1 MFKQHQHNLPTPST
15 GKVDSSEDD
24 EHVKRKMIQ
33 QGTSHSRMHHA
44 RRNNSEQQHNRSSNI
59 NKDYQH
65 NHTPNSRHAH
75 SANRIVTPKT
85 LDLEKDFPALGKSK
99 AKPNAQPLQSATA
112 TMANCSISSTTIS
125 TSQPTPSNSKK
136 KTSNFVPN
144 DDVISYRTPFS
155 PKASRTNS
163 PSTISIISSSSSKTV
178 SSTMSSSPTASSS
191 TSNEIVEFG
200 TVDLKWIAT
209 EIGNFEDSRHTTFRI
224 VKKDNTSGYRMPE
237 RSLSKLFWKLNG
249 DMKWQ
254 AVFSSSE
261 HEYWMDIRRSN
272 IKRVIVYKSEMAIEL
287 VNTPFVYRKKPDE
300 PVKARMAA
308 PFFSQKDS
316 YSSLWL
322 NNFKFGRSIV
332 IQLPSTNI
340 KSLIVGNHY
349 PYPILYR
356 DERIQYVEM
365 DVYLEDGVM
374 NFHIQDLSFNTVYLL
389 FCVTTKVPGLLNSM
403 LRLEQIRD
411 TIVQYINEDY
421 ALEWIDAALR
431 DIINDKDIYPN
442 SFMDIF
448 KQNVEKHKFKQT
460 EPEFSGQNN
469 MFTIRK
475 IMVTPTGVKY
485 VDKTVE
491 GGNRV
496 LRKYKDKYED
506 YFLRVTFCDE
516 DQTKLSAEKFVNLHN
531 RIDFF
536 VKKGFYIHNRLYE
549 MLAYSNSQLRSHSAW
564 FVCAID
570 SLSPKSI
577 VADLGNFS
585 HIKVVAK
592 YAARIGQCFSHTYE
606 GIEKDFDV
614 VPDICRNGKIFTD
627 GVGRISPKFALEL
640 ADKFQIGYCGKQY
653 IPSAFQFRLGGYKG
667 VVQVD
672 PFIQTLTNKDLLLS
686 QSQQKFTT
694 ESSKEFEIIVY
705 SKRHRYASLN
715 RQVIALLSSNGLSD
729 KAFLDLLEQQLDEV
743 RHLFENKKYVKRIL
757 RKAHDNIIGNNL
769 KKIIGLN
776 YLDKEMDLSS
786 LGKAQSSIQYFFQ
799 VEPLF
804 CKVVSRMLKSRLSD
818 LKSGRLMVDKSSL
831 LMGVVDFYN
840 VLEEDEVFIQ
850 LSALDH
856 ANCDIYEEGC
866 YENGGIVT
874 GEVAISRN
882 PCLHPGD
889 IRKFKAV
896 DDPEKIKYLSH
907 LKDVVVFSQ
916 RGNRPQPNKLS
927 GGDLDGDLFYVCWE
941 PRLLEF
947 EEYPPM
953 DYEPLPPVE
962 KHGGCDY
969 KAIREFLTEYIVND
983 NLGVVAFLHLE
994 HYDKEKEGAKSAVCL
1009 DLAKY
1014 HSYQVDYAK
1023 SGVRKAL
1030 PLELLSD
1037 SRPHYMPK
1045 VFGKS
1050 IYHSDDILGKIY
1062 DRVKWEEQKRKKL
1075 KLGPEKYG
1083 YDTLDHY
1090 FTILDKLFVTYKP
1103 LKQLFVD
1110 YEEEFFDL
1118 DQDILKAYADVTK
1131 IYENYKRDLRKL
1143 MFQYY
1148 IESEV
1153 DLLAGFF
1160 NAKDLEVK
1168 CGKNHYKLRMEI
1180 SDIVMNF
1187 TKYYHKESMKAIM
1200 NNSSKMLSRKEVAA
1214 LFYVVVRNDN
1224 RSLQVKECFGISFYW
1239 LVMDIIVSKEK
1250 EQTSGE
1256 SFTEPPVVVVN

>member
-1 MFKQHQHNLPTPST
+1 MFKHRHADNLLPNHQLEEQHLKQEGASHTRMHQRARRINSEHGKRAHDHLPLPTHLST
-15 GKVDSSEDD
+15 TT
-24 EHVKRKMIQ
+24 R
-33 QGTSHSRMHHA
+33 HSTTTNGGGEA
-44 RRNNSEQQHNRSSNI
+44 TNT
-59 NKDYQH
+59 KFD
-65 NHTPNSRHAH
+65 
-75 SANRIVTPKT
+75 
-85 LDLEKDFPALGKSK
+85 LDKDFPALGQKTKASKPNTVSAQPSTVRNGNTMASSSK
-99 AKPNAQPLQSATA
+99 AFVPTHSQPKTSTSKNNKPSSSNVISQQRTPLSPSISRASSPSTVS
-112 TMANCSISSTTIS
+112 SISSLS
-125 TSQPTPSNSKK
+125 S
-136 KTSNFVPN
+136 
-144 DDVISYRTPFS
+144 
-155 PKASRTNS
+155 
-163 PSTISIISSSSSKTV
+163 STISSISSPSSSSTNN
-178 SSTMSSSPTASSS
+178 S

-200 TVDLKWIAT
+200 TIDLKWMAT
-209 EIGNFEDSRHTTFRI
+209 EIGNFEESKHTTFRI
-224 VKKDNTSGYRMPE
+224 VKKDNISGYIMPE

-300 PVKARMAA
+300 KIKARMAA

-340 KSLIVGNHY
+340 KSLIEGNHY

-356 DERIQYVEM
+356 DEKIQYVGM
-365 DVYLEDGVM
+365 DVYLEDGVL
-374 NFHIQDLSFNTVYLL
+374 NFHLQDLTFNIVYLL

-403 LRLEQIRD
+403 VRLEQIRD
-411 TIVQYINEDY
+411 TIIQYVNEDY

-460 EPEFSGQNN
+460 EPEFSDQNNN
-469 MFTIRK
+469 MFNIRK
-475 IMVTPTGVKY
+475 IMITPTGVKFL
-485 VDKTVE
+485 DITVE

-496 LRKYKDKYED
+496 LKKYKDKYED

-531 RIDFF
+531 RVEFF
-536 VKKGFYIHNRLYE
+536 VKKGFYVHNRLYE
-549 MLAYSNSQLRSHSAW
+549 MLAYSNSQLRTHSAW
-564 FVCAID
+564 FVSPID
-570 SLSPKSI
+570 NLSPKSI
-577 VADLGNFS
+577 IADLGNFS

-614 VPDICRNGKIFTD
+614 VPDIIRNGKIFTD
-627 GVGRISPKFALEL
+627 GIGSISPKFALEL
-640 ADKFQIGYCGKQY
+640 AEKFQIGYCGKQY
-653 IPSAFQFRLGGYKG
+653 VPSAFQFRLGGYK
-667 VVQVD
+667 
-672 PFIQTLTNKDLLLS
+672 IRT
-686 QSQQKFTT
+686 
-694 ESSKEFEIIVY
+694 KE
-705 SKRHRYASLN
+705 
-715 RQVIALLSSNGLSD
+715 
-729 KAFLDLLEQQLDEV
+729 QLDEI
-743 RHLFENKKYVKRIL
+743 RHLFDNKKYVKRML
-757 RKAHDNIIGNNL
+757 RKAHDNPIGNNL

-776 YLDKEMDLSS
+776 YLDKEIDI
-786 LGKAQSSIQYFFQ
+786 SSIENARSSIHYFFQ

-804 CKVVSRMLKSRLSD
+804 CKIVSRMLKSRLSD
-818 LKSGRLMVDKSSL
+818 LKSGRLIVDKSSL
-831 LMGVVDFYN
+831 LMSVVDFYN

-850 LSALDH
+850 LSPLDQ
-856 ANCDIYEEGC
+856 ANCGIYDEGC

-874 GEVAISRN
+874 GDVAISRN

-896 DDPEKIKYLSH
+896 NDPEKIKYLSH

-916 RGNRPQPNKLS
+916 RGNRSQPNKLS

-941 PRLLEF
+941 PKLLDF

-969 KAIREFLTEYIVND
+969 KAIREFLTEYVVND

-994 HYDKEKEGAKSAVCL
+994 HYDQEKEGAKSAVCL

-1030 PLELLSD
+1030 PLDLLSN

-1045 VFGKS
+1045 VFGKT

-1062 DRVKWEEQKRKKL
+1062 DRVKWEEQKRKKM
-1075 KLGPEKYG
+1075 KLGLEKYG

-1090 FTILDKLFVTYKP
+1090 FEILDKLFVTYKP

-1110 YEEEFFDL
+1110 YNEDFFDL
-1118 DQDILKAYADVTK
+1118 DQDILKEFADVTK
-1131 IYENYKRDLRKL
+1131 NYENYKRDLRKL

-1148 IESEV
+1148 IDSE
-1153 DLLAGFF
+1153 DELIAGFF

-1168 CGKNHYKLRMEI
+1168 CGKNHYKLRLEI
-1180 SDIVMNF
+1180 SDIVMQF
-1187 TKYYHKESMKAIM
+1187 TKYYHKESMKIM
-1200 NNSSKMLSRKEVAA
+1200 VSNSSTNLSKKDVAS
-1214 LFYVVVRNDN
+1214 LFYIAVRNEN
-1224 RSLQVKECFGISFYW
+1224 KGLEIQKCFGISFYW
-1239 LVMDIIVSKEK
+1239 LVMDIMVSRVNE
-1250 EQTSGE
+1250 EN
-1256 SFTEPPVVVVN
+1256 PVETLVSE